1 MDARGGDGALLVQRA
16 DDHVVEHRKP
26 GERLHQL
33 ESAADACGADL
44 VRTKALDRLSI
55 EKNLARIR
63 REHPGDHVE
72 DRGLAR
78 AVGPDQPVDAAL
90 RHLERGLAH
99 GLQSAE

>member
-1 MDARGGDGALLVQRA
+1 MDARAGHGALLVKRA
-16 DDHVVEHRKP
+16 DDDVVEHRKS
-26 GERLHQL
+26 GERLDEL
-33 ESAADACGADL
+33 EGAADARGADL
-44 VRTKALDRLSI
+44 VGTKALDRLSI

-63 REHPGDHVE
+63 REHAGDHVE

-90 RHLERGLAH
+90 RHLERGLAD